1 MAAERAVEVRV
12 EGRVTGVGFR
22 YSAVLAAQRI
32 GGLTG
37 YVRNTFDDCVECF
50 LQGEPA
56 SVEEMLA
63 RPGRVPGSLLIDSSN
78 AMGTIVS
85 RDSDCPIPRTTVVV
99 LLSRKRPARSS
110 TSTGTP
116 PSWEAERAV
125 GQAADP

>member
-63 RPGRVPGSLLIDSSN
+63 WLHRGPALARVTAVHAQERSPTPGL
-78 AMGTIVS
+78 
-85 RDSDCPIPRTTVVV
+85 
-99 LLSRKRPARSS
+99 
-110 TSTGTP
+110 
-116 PSWEAERAV
+116 V
-125 GQAADP
+125 GFQVRY